1 MLRAA
6 KCNES
11 VPTARRCR
19 EHLSASNN
27 GARDTRAAWAR
38 PPSGVA
44 DRLGSLSATV
54 RRLAPS
60 APPTWLPAETRGVW
74 VRLWRA

>member
-19 EHLSASNN
+19 EHLPASNN

-38 PPSGVA
+38 PPGGMA

-54 RRLAPS
+54 RPLAS
-60 APPTWLPAETRGVW
+60 GALPTWLRRPDQESVG
-74 VRLWRA
+74 

>member
-11 VPTARRCR
+11 VPTARRGR
-19 EHLSASNN
+19 EHLPASNN
-27 GARDTRAAWAR
+27 GARDTRGAWAQ
-38 PPSGVA
+38 PPSGVS

-54 RRLAPS
+54 RKLAQGVSPMRL
-60 APPTWLPAETRGVW
+60 R
-74 VRLWRA
+74 R